1 MVSVTGLHDGSSPWR
16 LHVVSP
22 DATTDAILRTAVDP
36 PRWPGGPMARFKLAR
51 GVAALRVAEQHGL
64 AAPRLIACD
73 LDGHEAGLPASLE
86 TVLPGNSGW
95 PKTPTAAGWRDAGA
109 AIARAHRVP
118 LQPQEHLPL
127 RSGDVRSR
135 ARVSASSPLL
145 QLADEVVRRHE
156 PPGGESVFLHG
167 DVWPGNLLWIGDR
180 CVGLIDWKEACVG
193 DPGSDLANLRY
204 FAALHH
210 GPDGALLVLQGW
222 EDEIGRKATD
232 VAYWDAVW
240 ALYSRDAVDELTG
253 PDWSHGTNDRRDE
266 FLRAAVDELV

>member
-36 PRWPGGPMARFKLAR
+36 PRWPDGPMARFKLAR

-86 TVLPGNSGW
+86 TVLPANSGW

-109 AIARAHRVP
+109 AIARVHRVP

-145 QLADEVVRRHE
+145 QLADELVRRHE
-156 PPGGESVFLHG
+156 PPRGEPVFLHG

-180 CVGLIDWKEACVG
+180 CVGLIDWKEACVATPDRISPICAISRPCTTVQTG
-193 DPGSDLANLRY
+193 RCWYYKAGRTRSVAKQPTSPTGTLSGRSTPGTQWTY
-204 FAALHH
+204 
-210 GPDGALLVLQGW
+210 
-222 EDEIGRKATD
+222 
-232 VAYWDAVW
+232 
-240 ALYSRDAVDELTG
+240 
-253 PDWSHGTNDRRDE
+253 
-266 FLRAAVDELV
+266 